1 MSSVTY
7 RRFNQSDWESVRAFL
22 SNQGEPAEHASAAL
36 AHEQIEAWLALDDGG
51 VIGWILTYP
60 GKSEDGTERGGV
72 EDLVVARSH
81 RGRGVARR
89 LMELAETHYR
99 ERGLAGMQL
108 TVRANNEPALR
119 LYESLGY
126 TTVQHR
132 LRMWKQFQ

>member
-7 RRFNQSDWESVRAFL
+7 RRFRQRDWESVQAFL
-22 SNQGEPAEHASAAL
+22 SSQGEPLEHVSAAL
-36 AHEQIEAWLALDDGG
+36 AHEEIEAWLALDDGE
-51 VIGWILTYP
+51 VVSWILTYP
-60 GKSEDGTERGGV
+60 ARSEDGTERGGV

-81 RGRGVARR
+81 RGCGIARR
-89 LMELAETHYR
+89 LMELAESHYQQQ
-99 ERGLAGMQL
+99 GLAGMQL
-108 TVRANNEPALR
+108 TVRADNQPALH